1 MTDESTTPPDG
12 EHAAPLAGER
22 LAEARQKREISVHEI
37 AKELHLD
44 EPKVRALEQNAFE
57 TLGAPVFAKG
67 YLRKY
72 AELVGI
78 PVDDILADY
87 YRLNRAPPAP
97 LLVGPR
103 AKPPRDLSPGP
114 WLAGLLAIFL
124 VTGAGWWWW
133 SGGSE
138 WFASLREPPA
148 LTPPLDD
155 TVGDSTDEGKVER
168 LVEPAGNEPSQTAP
182 VDAGTMVS
190 DAPRDD
196 ASAIEALPDDPPD
209 STDVATLST
218 TDTGQPTLRSGIEL
232 SLTFSGDCWTEVTD
246 AAGERLFFGLG
257 SAGRTVSV
265 EGQGPLQVLLGD
277 SDNAHLAVN
286 GTDYPVPRSARR
298 GATARL
304 MIVDD

>member
-22 LAEARQKREISVHEI
+22 LAVARQKREISIHEI

-44 EPKVRALEQNAFE
+44 EPKVHALEQNAFE

-97 LLVGPR
+97 LIVGKR

-114 WLAGLLAIFL
+114 WLAGLLVIFL
-124 VTGAGWWWW
+124 VAGAGWWWW
-133 SGGSE
+133 SSGSE
-138 WFASLREPPA
+138 WFARLREPPA
-148 LTPPLDD
+148 LTPPLAE
-155 TVGDSTDEGKVER
+155 TVGDSADEGKVER
-168 LVEPAGNEPSQTAP
+168 LVEPAGTEPSQTVPA
-182 VDAGTMVS
+182 DAGTTVS
-190 DAPRDD
+190 EAPRDD
-196 ASAIEALPDDPPD
+196 APATTALPEDPPG
-209 STDVATLST
+209 SADVATLPA
-218 TDTGQPTLRSGIEL
+218 TDTGQPTVPSGIEL

-257 SAGRTVSV
+257 SAGRTVTV
-265 EGQGPLQVLLGD
+265 EGRGPLQVLLGD
-277 SDNAHLAVN
+277 SDNAELAVN
-286 GTDYPVPRSARR
+286 GADYPVPRSARR

-304 MIVDD
+304 TISDD